1 MVFILCYNYY
11 YFFVYLNL
19 NLNCLIFRKKNC
31 IISWMDGNRCLT
43 YFPVA
48 VGQGIAPRTHA
59 RLGRRRPQFVLK
71 RGRIM
76 GRQAGTPHT
85 AHNFF
90 FLELTAHHIAL
101 PVADLPPLTSSA
113 RLFCLAA
120 VVHVKQHPCFL
131 FEKNHHS
138 FIDWWLEE
146 LRYKR
151 LQAVTA
157 TIPFYVTHDKPNL

>member
-1 MVFILCYNYY
+1 
-11 YFFVYLNL
+11 
-19 NLNCLIFRKKNC
+19 
-31 IISWMDGNRCLT
+31 MDGNRCLT

-101 PVADLPPLTSSA
+101 PVAGLPPLTSSA

-138 FIDWWLEE
+138 LLIDDS
-146 LRYKR
+146 RNCDTNTFR
-151 LQAVTA
+151 QGVTA
-157 TIPFYVTHDKPNL
+157 TIPFYLTHDKPNL